1 MLLLIVKADMY
12 ICSNSICLLAHL
24 PNATETPRAPVQNN
38 YGDLFQNY
46 STSVEASACNNRYDA
61 FIRIHIC
68 VRFEPQ
74 ACTYENSISGLACT
88 YENSIS
94 GLSHINK
101 AAIARMRFANGLC
114 TRKMNKGYMTEV
126 AFRSRVAIFWNGLL
140 MTDKH

>member
-46 STSVEASACNNRYDA
+46 STSVEASACKNRYDA

-74 ACTYENSISGLACT
+74 ACIRKDKPAYALYAPITTSFVGTLFLKLSLAST
-88 YENSIS
+88 
-94 GLSHINK
+94 
-101 AAIARMRFANGLC
+101 A
-114 TRKMNKGYMTEV
+114 V
-126 AFRSRVAIFWNGLL
+126 ACNITN
-140 MTDKH
+140 MHTDNPD